1 MEDLLKP
8 DYGVMVLTICNFLLL
23 VYLLKRFAWK
33 GLIGALERREA
44 QIQTDVEQA
53 ASNRQE
59 AETLKRELDE
69 KLAQISLEA
78 SKKMNE
84 AVQLGQ
90 AQSAALL
97 TQAQEQAKRLLEET
111 KAQLKAEKEQ
121 ALADVRKE
129 IVNTAIMATQKVLQE
144 NISTATADQAVT
156 RVLAEI
162 KAKKYE

>member
-144 NISTATADQAVT
+144 NISTATADQVVT